1 VSGAA
6 RARRFI
12 FRAVANALGEQMISR
27 LRWVALGAAALL
39 LSACASIEVGKD
51 FDLKAFESH
60 AQRGVTT
67 QDQVRGWLGAP
78 ISTGIAIDSN
88 GQRLDE
94 WTYIFAKGE
103 LPDIKEPAMK
113 MLQARFDAKGI
124 LYSFSFSASSR

>member
-1 VSGAA
+1 
-6 RARRFI
+6 
-12 FRAVANALGEQMISR
+12 MISR

-78 ISTGIAIDSN
+78 KSPWSRTLNATETRNSAN
-88 GQRLDE
+88 S
-94 WTYIFAKGE
+94 WTWPI
-103 LPDIKEPAMK
+103 I
-113 MLQARFDAKGI
+113 
-124 LYSFSFSASSR
+124 

>member
-1 VSGAA
+1 
-6 RARRFI
+6 
-12 FRAVANALGEQMISR
+12 MIAI
-27 LRWVALGAAALL
+27 LRWAALCASAL
-39 LSACASIEVGKD
+39 VLSACASIQVGKD
-51 FDLKAFESH
+51 FDLKAFEEH

-67 QDQVRGWLGAP
+67 QTQVRGWLGAP
-78 ISTGIAIDSN
+78 TSTGVAVDSN

-94 WTYIFAKGE
+94 WTYMFAKGE